1 MTLFGW
7 PNVSFA
13 KVSVKLF
20 DWTPEMA
27 PEIYRTECF
36 VLACCLEKVEK
47 RIANAEIFDF
57 DGALIDRILR

>member
-1 MTLFGW
+1 MTIFGW

-13 KVSVKLF
+13 KVSVKIF
-20 DWTPEMA
+20 DWTPEIQNRMFC
-27 PEIYRTECF
+27 P
-36 VLACCLEKVEK
+36 CLLFRKGGRK